1 MTIQAV
7 DLLKEG
13 KYIALFMK
21 HDHQTL
27 YSQVDRIGN
36 GKIYKVLGESGKGL
50 TKEPAIGFC
59 AIGTYPLHYLLEIFK
74 IAKKNKVSHMKIEM
88 GRENRPIRLEFLSY
102 DNLNLV
108 NGSPKQVKTW
118 AYLAPRIDTDYPDLT
133 VAQLEER
140 IKVHENEIVLLKNQL
155 PKEAPKPL

>member
-1 MTIQAV
+1 MNTKKSMDEA
-7 DLLKEG
+7 
-13 KYIALFMK
+13 
-21 HDHQTL
+21 
-27 YSQVDRIGN
+27 QVCMLCTDSEE
-36 GKIYKVLGESGKGL
+36 IYMAERAKGDYFSSDSDPETAGKGL
-50 TKEPAIGFC
+50 TKEPTVGFC